1 MVLFKYLLLLIV
13 GVAPIASIGS
23 LIGTFF
29 SLGGW
34 GWILFLWFGFTGMFS
49 MGAAKLF
56 ESSEGSNDSGNMFV
70 AVGIALLLI
79 AAFAGGLAFALSDL
93 PHRISVFYVLLAPL
107 IFLPVFMLLK
117 RKPRSTASRSNPL
130 QEFEREIE
138 GWPQEQARTALLL
151 IKATMN
157 GDRDLIDKLYPELT
171 VAQLKAV
178 EGVLRKME
186 KGADAA

>member
-29 SLGGW
+29 GLGGW
-34 GWILFLWFGFTGMFS
+34 GWLLFLWFGFTGMFS

-56 ESSEGSNDSGNMFV
+56 GSHEEPSESASTFV
-70 AVGIALLLI
+70 AVGIALILI
-79 AAFAGGLAFALSDL
+79 AAFAGGVAFALSDL
-93 PHRISVFYVLLAPL
+93 PRKISVFYVLLAPL

-117 RKPRSTASRSNPL
+117 RNSRSTATKSNPL
-130 QEFEREIE
+130 QEFEREIKS
-138 GWPQEQARTALLL
+138 WPQEQARIALLL
-151 IKATMN
+151 IKATIN
-157 GDRDLIDKLYPELT
+157 GDRAQIDKLYPELT
-171 VAQLKAV
+171 VAQFKAV

-186 KGADAA
+186 EGASRA